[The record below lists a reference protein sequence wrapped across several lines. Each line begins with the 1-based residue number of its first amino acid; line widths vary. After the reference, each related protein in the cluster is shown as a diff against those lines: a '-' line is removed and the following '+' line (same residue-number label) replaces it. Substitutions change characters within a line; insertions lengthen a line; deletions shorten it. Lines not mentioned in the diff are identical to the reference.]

1 MLRLKNIL
9 RELKKQGML
18 IFIVT
23 HDAEFLEGLTDELL
37 TISNKEENMGK
48 REKQQSPLRGILQFA
63 SQRKGLL
70 RISVILSV
78 LSSAF
83 GMVPYAAVAV
93 LLGKALD
100 NALTIEWAVSL
111 TLVALAGY
119 FLKHFLYSKSTLCSH
134 KAAYEIIQNIRCAIL
149 CERCQKCLWGQ
160 YRKNLPANL
169 SN

>member
-1 MLRLKNIL
+1 
-9 RELKKQGML
+9 ML
-18 IFIVT
+18 IYGEEAEDKDIV
-23 HDAEFLEGLTDELL
+23 LEGLTDELL
-37 TISNKEENMGK
+37 TISNKEENMDK

-111 TLVALAGY
+111 TLVALRTGNEN
-119 FLKHFLYSKSTLCSH
+119 S
-134 KAAYEIIQNIRCAIL
+134 
-149 CERCQKCLWGQ
+149 
-160 YRKNLPANL
+160 
-169 SN
+169 